1 MMEDV
6 AMRLMAAAVDVAI
19 DLAAIAAVMGL
30 FFGLVL
36 RRAPMGAGPLLLGGF
51 YLLAGLVLLRTGLE
65 IALVPLGFEMAVALT
80 GTGGDGSGV
89 ALVRLLLF
97 VGLIGFATALIEPAL
112 TAMAERT
119 EAVSGGAIRAR
130 PFRAVVAAGVGAGL
144 ALGAARIH
152 AGIAF
157 EEFLAVMVAAIAAL
171 SWGAPKTI
179 RPIAYDSGAVAT
191 SLAVVPLVAALGIGI
206 AGALPGRS
214 PLADGFG
221 MVTGALLLPVIA
233 VLLYARL
240 QLWRAAHAQGGGKAD
255 AVQVDTG
262 AGDR

>member
-1 MMEDV
+1 MEGG
-6 AMRLMAAAVDVAI
+6 AMRLLATAGEVLI

-80 GTGGDGSGV
+80 GTGGEGA

-157 EEFLAVMVAAIAAL
+157 AEFLAVMVAAIALL

-233 VLLYARL
+233 VLFYARL
-240 QLWRAAHAQGGGKAD
+240 QMWRAARAQEGGKAD
-255 AVQVDTG
+255 AVQADTG

>member
-1 MMEDV
+1 MEGV
-6 AMRLMAAAVDVAI
+6 AMRLLATAGEVLI
-19 DLAAIAAVMGL
+19 DLAAIAVVTGL

-80 GTGGDGSGV
+80 DTGEGSGA

-157 EEFLAVMVAAIAAL
+157 AEFLAVMVAAIAVL

-233 VLLYARL
+233 VLFYARL
-240 QLWRAAHAQGGGKAD
+240 QIWRAARAQEGG
-255 AVQVDTG
+255 
-262 AGDR
+262 